1 MADRL
6 RVAVMDDEPLAR
18 RRLERLIAAHRDLQ
32 WVASYANPRQV
43 GDAPPELDLLFL
55 DIEMPFENGYDWL
68 DRIPQQLIRALVVV
82 TAHERHALPAIRREA
97 VDFLL
102 KPYDDVTFGLAVAR
116 VRRRL
121 AGASATMPTPAP
133 APLPADPDLRPLQIW
148 SAGQRRW
155 LDPAAVSWVQA
166 AGKQVRIRHAGST
179 LVVGGSLADYELR
192 LADAG
197 FVRVHRGCLVNL
209 AHVDGRRARAHGDAW
224 LLMRDGSELPLSRRY
239 ASAVS
244 GRLR

>member
-1 MADRL
+1 VSDRL

-43 GDAPPELDLLFL
+43 GDTPPELDLLFL
-55 DIEMPFENGYDWL
+55 DIEMPFESGYDWL
-68 DRIPQQLIRALVVV
+68 DRIPQRLIRALVVV

-102 KPYDDVTFGLAVAR
+102 KPFDDVSFGLAVAR

-121 AGASATMPTPAP
+121 ATASAPVPVPATM
-133 APLPADPDLRPLQIW
+133 PLPADPEVRPLQTG
-148 SAGQRRW
+148 SAGQWRW
-155 LDPAAVSWVQA
+155 IDPAAVSWVQA
-166 AGKQVRIRHAGST
+166 AGKQVRIRNAGST
-179 LVVGGSLADYELR
+179 LVVSGSLADYELR
-192 LADAG
+192 LADVG
-197 FVRVHRGCLVNL
+197 FMRVHRGCLVNL
-209 AHVDGRRARAHGDAW
+209 AHVEGRRARAHGDAW

-244 GRLR
+244 RRLR